1 MCARGVVKRG
11 WDPVYRIHPST
22 AAQRLLARKA
32 CCGKNYKKKSPL
44 VFIRSYSELQYK
56 LLMLAVPAGHDDIV
70 LCTAQY
76 SSTEHVFPRCGVVSI
91 AWEVSV
97 FTWGRAFGC
106 LLDELRCI
114 TPCASLANNSQAVG
128 PLAALFAYFVLQYT
142 QHCRATA
149 YVCGTAVC
157 LMNNRAGITCAY
169 SQRTRY
175 TCRNWARQ
183 QQ

>member
-1 MCARGVVKRG
+1 MHYVCEGGCEEGLGTSLQDTPEHGSAKAACSQGMLRQKLLKYFTVGV
-11 WDPVYRIHPST
+11 HT
-22 AAQRLLARKA
+22 
-32 CCGKNYKKKSPL
+32 
-44 VFIRSYSELQYK
+44 RSYK
-56 LLMLAVPAGHDDIV
+56 LLLAVPAGHDDIV